1 MTAAITDFSF
11 DHTAYDDQVATP
23 STAASPLA
31 PANLAYKSGTANL
44 ALISGKNTVFVDA
57 AAPTAEELAVPSKWD
72 SFQLFNC
79 AATSITITCNNW
91 VVASGKEADGGYQ
104 RWDNGTK
111 VNFWW
116 FDGRDLSDA
125 TKYPADTYDK
135 IIMKTVNLELQDN
148 PVVVPDSADVVQW
161 SVALCATLLAL
172 F

>member
-72 SFQLFNC
+72 SF
-79 AATSITITCNNW
+79 
-91 VVASGKEADGGYQ
+91 
-104 RWDNGTK
+104 
-111 VNFWW
+111 
-116 FDGRDLSDA
+116 
-125 TKYPADTYDK
+125 
-135 IIMKTVNLELQDN
+135 
-148 PVVVPDSADVVQW
+148 
-161 SVALCATLLAL
+161 
-172 F
+172 